1 MNLNNVT
8 YFIQDLENMGKKRI
22 EFSIHKSWQTEKGIA
37 VYKSQSGLTAL
48 RSFIT
53 FFNKQTVMYLN
64 KCHVKEAREC
74 VAQTFMSWT

>member
-1 MNLNNVT
+1 MNLNNLT

-22 EFSIHKSWQTEKGIA
+22 EFQYTKVGRLKKESA
-37 VYKSQSGLTAL
+37 VYKSQSGPTAL

-64 KCHVKEAREC
+64 KCHVTEAREC
-74 VAQTFMSWT
+74 VAQTFMS